1 MNTMP
6 ESLARAQMSS
16 RMAEA
21 KQRRL
26 SHQFSRV
33 QRVSRKAE
41 QAARQTRMSLANAL

>member
-6 ESLARAQMSS
+6 DSLARAHMTA
-16 RMAEA
+16 RLAEA

-26 SHQFSRV
+26 GQQFSRV